1 MSFRNEYILN
11 VDVKR
16 RMTSIVPTFKQ
27 GDSATLKFKIFDD
40 GKEFDLTDFTRS
52 EITFRLP
59 SGQTIVGEPFL
70 DANTKMIV
78 YHFVGVEMSEVGKL
92 ETILS
97 IYSGTSMVSIQPFS
111 VWIFDHLKD
120 KDLSYIGILQ
130 DLIAE
135 VELLKVD
142 VKNTLD
148 EANQIKDDLDEL
160 LVETEASETLRN
172 TNELERITN
181 ENTRKSNETD
191 RKSSEDTRKSNET
204 TRIQNEQTRNAN
216 EQIRQQSLSD
226 MNTIINQYK
235 FTGTYKTNVTYKKF
249 NQVEFEGSTYIALV
263 DNTNTPVSDTNTW
276 RIFAQRGL
284 KGDKGDTGA
293 ALSILGKLTD
303 ASQLPPTGQA
313 GDAYTVNGELYVWSE
328 VTGEWENVGNIKGEK
343 GDKGDSGED
352 GESAYEVA
360 VHNGFVGTS
369 EEWLA
374 SLKGEKGDTGDLT
387 EINKKVDGIQTS
399 LTTHTGNSEIHV
411 LKPQKDKWDKALQ
424 PNTYDGSSIIRNLGE
439 GYAERVLPVT
449 GWKNNNIKSE
459 MLEITIPT
467 DKEIDGILEL
477 TITSTFANSDATGGA
492 TVRYNLTANVGII
505 HRQVQEITNITEY
518 FANQFY
524 VDKMIVEN
532 NMFRIRLFKRSA
544 SNPIRV
550 HVEYTTWRGNAFDVL
565 NSIQQNTYELNGLI
579 DTNLYPIQRSLA
591 LPPPINAVLG
601 TGWINNDNN
610 NPLTYYKD
618 PFGIVHIYGRVK
630 VSSAVSSLFTT
641 MPVGYR
647 PVKDMTVACLA
658 GAATFT
664 SIEITTNG
672 EMHSYFVKAV
682 NDTVVVNASY
692 RTT

>member
-40 GKEFDLTDFTRS
+40 GKEFNLTDFTRS

-160 LVETEASETLRN
+160 LVETEVSETIRN
-172 TNELERITN
+172 TNELERIAN
-181 ENTRKSNETD
+181 ENVRKSNETD
-191 RKSSEDTRKSNET
+191 RKTSEDTRKSNET

-235 FTGTYKTNVTYKKF
+235 FTGTYKINVTYKKF
-249 NQVEFEGSTYIALV
+249 NQVEFEGSSYIALV
-263 DNTNTPVSDTNTW
+263 DNTNVPVSDTNTW
-276 RIFAQRGL
+276 RIFAQKGL

-293 ALSILGKLTD
+293 ALSILGKLTNE
-303 ASQLPPTGQA
+303 SQLPPTGHA
-313 GDAYTVNGELYVWSE
+313 GDAYTINGELYVWSE

-343 GDKGDSGED
+343 GDIGDSGKD

-374 SLKGEKGDTGDLT
+374 SLKGAKGDPGKDADLT
-387 EINKKVDGIQTS
+387 EINQQVDGIQSS
-399 LTTHTGNSEIHV
+399 LTTHTGNTEIHV
-411 LKPQKDKWDKALQ
+411 TKAKQDKWDKVTSKADYIAIDKAVGGVYPD
-424 PNTYDGSSIIRNLGE
+424 PNTLLDS
-439 GYAERVLPVT
+439 V
-449 GWKNNNIKSE
+449 
-459 MLEITIPT
+459 
-467 DKEIDGILEL
+467 
-477 TITSTFANSDATGGA
+477 F
-492 TVRYNLTANVGII
+492 
-505 HRQVQEITNITEY
+505 ITNHIN
-518 FANQFY
+518 AQSNGD
-524 VDKMIVEN
+524 VDKFWYIEQVFLHSADSVSYSRSQIARSYLGANADMK
-532 NMFRIRLFKRSA
+532 IRHFY
-544 SNPIRV
+544 NG
-550 HVEYTTWRGNAFDVL
+550 TWSPWSP
-565 NSIQQNTYELNGLI
+565 SIQSIT
-579 DTNLYPIQRSLA
+579 T
-591 LPPPINAVLG
+591 LPTPVNAALG
-601 TGWINNDNN
+601 TGWSVRPNYY
-610 NPLTYYKD
+610 LKYYKD
-618 PFGIVHIYGRVK
+618 AFGIVHLYGRVDRNGGGT
-630 VSSAVSSLFTT
+630 LITT
-641 MPVGYR
+641 LPVGYR
-647 PVKDMTVACLA
+647 PVENVETGVTQGVTGHAY
-658 GAATFT
+658 
-664 SIEITTNG
+664 IEIFPDG
-672 EMHSYFVKAV
+672 R
-682 NDTVVVNASY
+682 VNAPSGVADNTNILIECSF